1 MQLALCPTC
10 RVVHQ
15 VVSPTILLGLDDEH
29 AYAATHC
36 RFCETSSG
44 QFLPLKDSPTKPSDD
59 IGYPSAVV
67 PLFEGQYRD
76 WWLVGPDQL
85 VLLAKAGLRVRLVRH
100 LADEMRVPAE
110 RVAQWIGLPL
120 ADVPKPTPGKSL
132 GQDQGWRLLW
142 MARLIGQAQAIVDR
156 AGKSA
161 GFNAPAW
168 MGSWL
173 QTAHLVLGGVTPGD
187 YLLRSDGPQIVSELL
202 ARLESGAY
210 S

>member
-1 MQLALCPTC
+1 MQLALCPAC

-36 RFCETSSG
+36 RLCESSSG
-44 QFLPLKDSPTKPSDD
+44 QFLPLIDAPDQPSDD
-59 IGYPSAVV
+59 IGYPTAVV
-67 PLFEGQYRD
+67 PIFEGQYRD

-85 VLLAKAGLRVRLVRH
+85 VLLAKVGLRVRLVRH
-100 LADEMRVPAE
+100 LADEMKLSADVIAE
-110 RVAQWIGLPL
+110 WIGLPL
-120 ADVPKPTPGKSL
+120 AHVLTPLPGKAL
-132 GQDQGWRLLW
+132 ELDQGLRLLW
-142 MARLIGQAQAIVDR
+142 MARLIGQAQEMVDR

-161 GFNAPAW
+161 GFNAPKW

-173 QTAHLVLGGVTPGD
+173 QTAHPVLGGMNPGD
-187 YLLRSDGPQIVSELL
+187 YLLRSDGPQTVSDLL